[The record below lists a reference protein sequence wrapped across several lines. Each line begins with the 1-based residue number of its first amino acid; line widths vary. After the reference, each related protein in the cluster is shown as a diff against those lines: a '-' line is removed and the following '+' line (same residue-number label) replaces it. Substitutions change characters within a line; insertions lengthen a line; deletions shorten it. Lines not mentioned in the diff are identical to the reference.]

1 MNQNESLFD
10 ISIRRKNKEI
20 KKKPHSITYWMK
32 YIDFIKTIYTYKLKI
47 LAYECYR
54 HAKWMKKNYTFVY
67 VVNERSCM

>member
-20 KKKPHSITYWMK
+20 KKKTHSITYWMK

-47 LAYECYR
+47 LAYE
-54 HAKWMKKNYTFVY
+54 
-67 VVNERSCM
+67 